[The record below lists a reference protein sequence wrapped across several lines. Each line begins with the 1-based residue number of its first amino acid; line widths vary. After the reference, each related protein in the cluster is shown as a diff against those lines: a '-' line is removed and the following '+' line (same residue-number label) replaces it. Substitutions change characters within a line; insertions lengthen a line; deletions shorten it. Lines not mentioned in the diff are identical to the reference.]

1 MKTRKSACQ
10 KKVYM
15 LYNKSLYLLCHNIL
29 LKPKFK
35 NSNVGTKMCLEF
47 QHCGIYNRFHKKRML
62 KQNAVMSWNIRC
74 QVYTW

>member
-35 NSNVGTKMCLEF
+35 NSNVGTKMCLE
-47 QHCGIYNRFHKKRML
+47 ISALRDL
-62 KQNAVMSWNIRC
+62 
-74 QVYTW
+74 